1 MKDVNLKYQ
10 SKDSETFQNFMMS
23 EYNNI
28 SKAHFNTVNTISS
41 FFRYYLLIVTVPI
54 SAVLV
59 LSERSDENGFS
70 FFNTILPSFACLGSF
85 LIFFIGLCVSAY
97 IINLRFD
104 ALLYARTVNGIR
116 KYFYK
121 ISNLNWFEESR
132 YRILPTIT
140 SRPPYIEW
148 YYFYFV
154 VLSLSFA
161 NGFYLCIFSY
171 SICSILK
178 FPLNL
183 GTIIALT
190 MIFSASI
197 STGLYLFIA
206 RYRERIY
213 LKRQTIGIDIDGVL
227 NNHRSHFCKFLN
239 DIKQKEIQPET
250 ITRLP
255 IHQCETLS
263 IKVDELDAHAVFN
276 NPDYWIKMPVL
287 DRCSDVIKELKN
299 EFNYKIKIFT
309 YRSWPI
315 EKTFPKNY
323 SLRYQIGWQKFNSWW
338 GGKNWPIK
346 RITEDWLKSNDILYD
361 SLTIENSLKYT
372 PNPKSF
378 QKNRFQ
384 SARKGEF
391 KIFIED
397 QIENAIRL
405 SQFCDYVFLLD
416 YPYNNM
422 DEETNIKNI
431 IRVKNWDEILDII
444 KYKL

>member
-59 LSERSDENGFS
+59 LSERSDENVFS

-85 LIFFIGLCVSAY
+85 SIFFIGLCVSAY

-104 ALLYARTVNGIR
+104 ALLYARTVNEIR

-190 MIFSASI
+190 MFFSASI

-227 NNHRSHFCKFLN
+227 NNHRPHFCKLLN

-299 EFNYKIKIFT
+299 EFNYKIKRVRLFCDM
-309 YRSWPI
+309 PH
-315 EKTFPKNY
+315 
-323 SLRYQIGWQKFNSWW
+323 
-338 GGKNWPIK
+338 
-346 RITEDWLKSNDILYD
+346 
-361 SLTIENSLKYT
+361 NSL
-372 PNPKSF
+372 S
-378 QKNRFQ
+378 
-384 SARKGEF
+384 
-391 KIFIED
+391 
-397 QIENAIRL
+397 
-405 SQFCDYVFLLD
+405 SQNIPHFLAGI
-416 YPYNNM
+416 
-422 DEETNIKNI
+422 T
-431 IRVKNWDEILDII
+431 
-444 KYKL
+444 